1 MDTQHQPKLK
11 KSNIKR
17 HGIMKTV
24 KVKLSK
30 EAEEVFKYLNKEST
44 KSKIE
49 KSILKSILQKSKL
62 IKSNFQYG
70 DPISKKLIPKEYI
83 EKYGITNLFRV
94 ELPNFWRMLYSIEE
108 GENQIEII
116 AFVLDIINHK
126 NYNKKFKY

>member
-1 MDTQHQPKLK
+1 
-11 KSNIKR
+11 
-17 HGIMKTV
+17 MKTV